1 MALLKTPRVVNC
13 SQAQLNRQIKLKDAL
28 LTCICFTA
36 IGLFNVGLCWEERSA
51 MVEQLTWELQNQLM
65 LNRSQ
70 ALSIKKINYEFYD
83 ELTNLCREKY
93 ENSDLDE
100 KISRLVSLKNKKI
113 MKILNEDQQLK
124 WLKTCAGR
132 SEKINLE
139 DSDRY

>member
-1 MALLKTPRVVNC
+1 
-13 SQAQLNRQIKLKDAL
+13 
-28 LTCICFTA
+28 
-36 IGLFNVGLCWEERSA
+36 

-100 KISRLVSLKNKKI
+100 KINRLISLKNKKI

-124 WLKTCAGR
+124 WLKNCAGR

-139 DSDRY
+139 DPDRY